1 MKSLIPAALVLVL
14 EAGFI
19 FSIAAL
25 PSAPGHLAV
34 TAQAGRAV
42 VQAPVAAPAQ
52 AGRTPSRRS

>member
-25 PSAPGHLAV
+25 PSAPDQLAAR
-34 TAQAGRAV
+34 AQAGRAV
-42 VQAPVAAPAQ
+42 VQAPAAPAQ
-52 AGRTPSRRS
+52 SGRTPSRRS